1 MISESPSKTTSCSP
15 SSMEK
20 EIAFLQARAST
31 SSTVD
36 GRVMRSDRAA
46 ITIPSESL
54 ITTPMPPMPVSW
66 KSLHHYWLCTELVG
80 EVTGVLG
87 GPPFFAAMGCLGLIG
102 IHGSVQWH
110 QYRSSPKAPWLLP
123 LSVHSYYARY
133 PKQCMQISLP
143 NVVISM
149 LGFLDTNHGNIP
161 IFQPKMVDT
170 ASAPTKH
177 FLPLCNPRERGL
189 YHLSHN
195 SSGHKESLLWCSSLL
210 GSVLLVENHLL
221 LAKERVGFYLAG
233 LVTKYPT
240 KTASCLLCLKGPALS
255 LLLLL
260 KGADMQI
267 WWSNI
272 HSSLLSKWAC
282 LQHGWNLGVNW
293 EWQ

>member
-46 ITIPSESL
+46 ITIPSESR
-54 ITTPMPPMPVSW
+54 ITTPMPAVPVSW

-133 PKQCMQISLP
+133 PKQCMQISAKCGDFYARIPWHKSRKHTNFSAKNGRHRSSSHQTFFTSMQSQRAWIVSSVSQQQRSQREFAVMFLFIRFSF
-143 NVVISM
+143 VGRESFAARQRTCWILFGRFSDQISDQNC
-149 LGFLDTNHGNIP
+149 LLSAVFEGPSAF
-161 IFQPKMVDT
+161 T
-170 ASAPTKH
+170 ASS
-177 FLPLCNPRERGL
+177 FE
-189 YHLSHN
+189 
-195 SSGHKESLLWCSSLL
+195 
-210 GSVLLVENHLL
+210 GSWYADLVE
-221 LAKERVGFYLAG
+221 
-233 LVTKYPT
+233 
-240 KTASCLLCLKGPALS
+240 
-255 LLLLL
+255 
-260 KGADMQI
+260 
-267 WWSNI
+267 
-272 HSSLLSKWAC
+272 
-282 LQHGWNLGVNW
+282 
-293 EWQ
+293 